1 MPTLK
6 LFCSYTSPY
15 ARKVRVALHELGLAD
30 QVEEAI
36 VDPFNPPPDFLAANP
51 LSKIPTLVTERGEA
65 LPDSRLILDY
75 LAQKKTGLA
84 SLSRGGK
91 RWEVLRRTQ
100 IADGVMDA
108 AVSIRMEK
116 RRPESIHYIPFLDRQ
131 TAVINRSLDT
141 LNADAGLLAL
151 QTPGLCEISCGVAL
165 GYLDFRLPYVEW
177 RKSRE
182 ALATWYTV
190 FSQRPSMQK
199 TQPPADA

>member
-1 MPTLK
+1 MMK
-6 LFCSYTSPY
+6 LYCSHTSPY
-15 ARKVRVALHELGLAD
+15 ARKVRIALQELGLAD

-51 LSKIPTLVTERGEA
+51 LSKIPTLVTDRGEA
-65 LPDSRLILDY
+65 LPDSHLILDY
-75 LAQKKTGLA
+75 LSHRKSGLA
-84 SLSRGGK
+84 SLSRGAK

-100 IADGVMDA
+100 IADGIIDA
-108 AVSIRMEK
+108 AVAIRMEK

-131 TAVINRSLDT
+131 TAVINRSLDV

-165 GYLDFRLPYVEW
+165 GYLDFRLPYLEW
-177 RKSRE
+177 RKNRE
-182 ALATWYTV
+182 PLATWHTV
-190 FSQRPSMQK
+190 FAQRPSMQK